1 MIKDSELKQ
10 IKQLEKEIG
19 GNLFELSHGMIGLNH
34 VPGGGYAFLGS
45 GYSHNKKGYIVG
57 LNINFEKLSAL
68 PLNLLQFEHLEKLV
82 FFETK
87 IRDFSML
94 EKLTNLVSLV
104 IAFNPINDTSL
115 LKALRNPTELVL
127 WGNQISDISFLQ
139 GLNQLTTLNLNGN
152 QITDISYLQGLSRLT
167 TLILDSNQIADISP
181 LQGMKNLT
189 FLDLRRNKIL
199 EIPEA
204 IVDLGLE
211 INVDIEYGIMK
222 GISLYGNPMEMP
234 PVEIIRKRIGIL
246 LYGNPLETPPVE
258 IIRKGRDAIKAYF
271 KSLKGKTLPLNE
283 VKVLLVG
290 DGGAGKTSLVK
301 WLLGKTYNP
310 NEPQTHGININQ
322 WEVNQGKNKIK
333 AHLWDFGGQEIMHA
347 THQFFLS
354 KRSLYILVLDSRK
367 DDKTEYWLKH
377 IQSFGGD
384 SPVLVALN
392 KIDENPGFEV
402 NRLFLQ
408 EKYKNIKGFFR
419 LSCAKNSGIKEF
431 SDALLEALNSV
442 EMLRTT
448 WAESWFQVKKRLENM
463 AEPFITYEKY
473 TGMCI
478 AEKILDKPG
487 QDTLVDFLN
496 DLGVILHFNDLDLQ
510 GVHVLQPKWVTE
522 AVYRIINS
530 GKLAECKGILKL
542 ELLNEILKRTG
553 KHGYDYP
560 PDKHPYIIRL
570 MNKFELC
577 YEIDKQKVLVPDLL
591 DVQQSP
597 FDFNYADSLKFLFEY
612 DFLPRSIMPRFIVRM
627 HNDIKDE
634 CRWRTGVVLENK
646 AFHATAVVKADNEE
660 KKIYIYVSGTQKRD
674 YFAVIRHTIRD
685 INASFEKL
693 NAVEKVP
700 LPDNE
705 TIAIDY
711 AELIGYEEV
720 GEENYLVGKLK
731 KRYSIKKL
739 LNGIEVEETRRPPQ
753 DNRYPSIAAGRD
765 VTIYDMK
772 GDGSSV
778 TIHNTIEVEKRLEI
792 IIKELQEHDVPGK
805 EELIKQLQDKDV
817 KKDKSRLRGVLGKV
831 LTRAAEIASLGSAVT
846 SLLSILK

>member
-1 MIKDSELKQ
+1 LDEN
-10 IKQLEKEIG
+10 EKV
-19 GNLFELSHGMIGLNH
+19 IGLNLAGIKLDP
-34 VPGGGYAFLGS
+34 VPEALSTFQHLQ
-45 GYSHNKKGYIVG
+45 
-57 LNINFEKLSAL
+57 KLILHST
-68 PLNLLQFEHLEKLV
+68 Q
-82 FFETK
+82 
-87 IRDFSML
+87 
-94 EKLTNLVSLV
+94 
-104 IAFNPINDTSL
+104 
-115 LKALRNPTELVL
+115 LK
-127 WGNQISDISFLQ
+127 DISFLQ
-139 GLNQLTTLNLNGN
+139 GLSSLTYLYLWNNQITDISFLQELSHLTVLNLGGN
-152 QITDISYLQGLSRLT
+152 QITDISFLQGLRHLT
-167 TLILDSNQIADISP
+167 QLS
-181 LQGMKNLT
+181 
-189 FLDLRRNKIL
+189 LRDNKIKEL
-199 EIPEA
+199 PEA
-204 IVDLGLE
+204 LMKLGLE
-211 INVDIEYGIMK
+211 INVESEGVWKQTMYLD
-222 GISLYGNPMEMP
+222 
-234 PVEIIRKRIGIL
+234 
-246 LYGNPLETPPVE
+246 GNPLEKPPIE
-258 IIRKGRDAIKAYF
+258 IIEKGKAAIYAYF

-301 WLLGKTYNP
+301 RLLDKRFDEK
-310 NEPQTHGININQ
+310 EPQTHGINIKQ
-322 WEVNQGKNKIK
+322 WEVKQGKTIIK
-333 AHLWDFGGQEIMHA
+333 THLWDFGGQEIMHA

-354 KRSLYILVLDSRK
+354 KRSLYILVLDCRK
-367 DDKTEYWLKH
+367 DEKTEYWLKH

-384 SPVLVALN
+384 SPVLVVLN

-419 LSCAKNSGIKEF
+419 LSCAKNTGIKEF
-431 SDALLEALNSV
+431 ADALTETLSSV

-448 WAESWFQVKKRLENM
+448 WAESWFQIKKRLETM
-463 AEPFITYEKY
+463 TEPFITYEKY

-478 AEKILDKPG
+478 AEKISDKTS

-510 GVHVLQPKWVTE
+510 GVHVLEPKWVTE
-522 AVYRIINS
+522 AVYKIINS
-530 GKLAECKGILKL
+530 EKLAQCKGILEL

-553 KHGYDYP
+553 KNDYDYP

-591 DVQQSP
+591 DVQQSS
-597 FDFNYADSLKFLFEY
+597 FDFDYADSLKFLFEY

-627 HNDIKDE
+627 HNDIKNE
-634 CRWRTGVVLENK
+634 LRWRTGVVLENK

-685 INASFEKL
+685 INGSFEKL

-720 GEENYLVGKLK
+720 GEEKYLVGKLK

-739 LNGIEVEETRRPPQ
+739 LNGIEAEETRRPPQ
-753 DNRYPSIAAGRD
+753 ATQLRSMIVGGD
-765 VTIYDMK
+765 VTIFDMK
-772 GDGSSV
+772 GDGASV
-778 TIHNTIEVEKRLEI
+778 TIHNTIEVEKKLEI
-792 IIKELQEHDVPGK
+792 IIKELREHDVPGK
-805 EELIKQLQDKDV
+805 EELIKELQDGEV
-817 KKDKSRLRGVLGKV
+817 KKDKSRLRKVLGTV

-846 SLLSILK
+846 SLLSIL